1 VSSDI
6 DNIKLIQ
13 YNEGRPYEIIKT
25 LIIYN
30 IALINSSKGTGERYN
45 FLANANNQWEREHIF
60 ACNVKETV
68 YDKKE
73 RIGALEVLADDSYV
87 EYVKHL
93 FAIGEKEISF
103 LYENTPYTLNLVQL
117 DETVA
122 QNFINSNLAY
132 DGNGQNEILARAL
145 KAKKDATSLLSCYDN
160 IDKLKAINFETAL
173 DMKQTLSYLYLKQ
186 LEGKLYN
193 LENVDIRQ
201 TASFETTIR
210 EINSKEIH
218 FAELHFTY
226 TNREYD
232 EYKENWSNWLNKISV
247 ANSDDKKPKTNYD
260 ILADKIVDSYQNK
273 LQGILYDK
281 NNQDSLKQEDN
292 IFNNENASFIF
303 SALKLSIITLNSRI
317 ATFFDEDFPRL
328 LKDNSMGNMT
338 LLTGNKKQTDSSGQ
352 NQVVSNKS
360 YSAKKDM
367 VYDFFKQGQF
377 VPIGTLLVFTDVYT
391 KGTNTANYW
400 LPDSRLAY
408 IQDMD
413 KTISAFLGE
422 EDNKCQK

>member
-1 VSSDI
+1 MI
-6 DNIKLIQ
+6 LAEFAKFLQN
-13 YNEGRPYEIIKT
+13 NEQEIVEKKSRT
-25 LIIYN
+25 
-30 IALINSSKGTGERYN
+30 S
-45 FLANANNQWEREHIF
+45 FLALWI
-60 ACNVKETV
+60 KS
-68 YDKKE
+68 
-73 RIGALEVLADDSYV
+73 VL
-87 EYVKHL
+87 
-93 FAIGEKEISF
+93 
-103 LYENTPYTLNLVQL
+103 
-117 DETVA
+117 
-122 QNFINSNLAY
+122 
-132 DGNGQNEILARAL
+132 
-145 KAKKDATSLLSCYDN
+145 
-160 IDKLKAINFETAL
+160 
-173 DMKQTLSYLYLKQ
+173 
-186 LEGKLYN
+186 
-193 LENVDIRQ
+193 
-201 TASFETTIR
+201 
-210 EINSKEIH
+210 
-218 FAELHFTY
+218 
-226 TNREYD
+226 
-232 EYKENWSNWLNKISV
+232 
-247 ANSDDKKPKTNYD
+247 DKKPKTNYD

-317 ATFFDEDFPRL
+317 TTFFDEDFPRL

-367 VYDFFKQGQF
+367 VYNFFKQGQF